1 MGRTR
6 YSAST
11 HEFEIPMKRLVIAL
25 TLLALAG
32 CIPIGFKAQTQLI
45 VPSVALPA
53 SRTEVP
59 SPQPSPAS
67 GRGLG

>member
-6 YSAST
+6 YSASPPD
-11 HEFEIPMKRLVIAL
+11 FEIPMKRIVIAL

-45 VPSVALPA
+45 TPSVAVPA
-53 SRTEVP
+53 IP
-59 SPQPSPAS
+59 N
-67 GRGLG
+67 